1 MSEIAV
7 RFAPSPTGLLHIGN
21 IRPALFNWLFARKSG
36 GRFVLRLDDTD
47 VARSRAEFAEAIR
60 EDLRWL
66 GLEWDEAVRQ
76 SDRLG
81 LYDEAVQKLKAA
93 GRLYPAYETPDELD
107 RRRKRQRA
115 QGLPP
120 IYDRAAL
127 KLTDE
132 DRAKLEAEGRKPHWR
147 FKLDQSEVAWHDLI
161 RGEQTIDAG
170 SLSDPILVREDGTY
184 LYTLPSVVDDIALG
198 ITHVIRGEDHVANSG
213 AQIQIFEALGGP
225 VPRFAH
231 HNMLVGAEGEALG
244 KRLGTLSIRQMREE
258 GLEPLAILSHSA
270 AIGTSD
276 AVVAHQSPDALIES
290 FDLAKVSRA
299 PARFDMAELR
309 GVNARLLHER
319 PYEKVADDLA
329 ALGVGGGEDFWL
341 AVRGNVMV
349 LRDALEWW
357 QVVEGPITPAIED
370 AEFCAAAADL
380 LPPEPWDE
388 TTWKAWTD
396 AVKAQTGRKGRAL
409 FHPLRLAVTGRGA
422 GPELAALLPLIGRE
436 KAAARLRGEP
446 AGGSA

>member
-21 IRPALFNWLFARKSG
+21 IRPALFNWLFARKHG

-47 VARSRAEFAEAIR
+47 MARSREEYADAIR

-66 GLEWDEAVRQ
+66 GLTWDEEVRQ
-76 SDRLG
+76 SDRLD
-81 LYDEAVQKLKAA
+81 LYAEAVETLKAA
-93 GRLYPAYETPDELD
+93 GRLYPAYETPDELE

-127 KLTDE
+127 KLTDA

-147 FKLDQSEVAWHDLI
+147 FKLHHREVAWDHLI
-161 RGEQTIDAG
+161 RGAQTIDAG

-213 AQIQIFEALGGP
+213 AQIQIFEALGAAP
-225 VPRFAH
+225 PQFAH

-276 AVVAHQSPDALIES
+276 AVEAHQSLDELSDS

-319 PYEKVADDLA
+319 PYEKIADGLA
-329 ALGVGGGEDFWL
+329 ALGVGGGEEFWL
-341 AVRGNVMV
+341 AVRGNVTV
-349 LRDALEWW
+349 LSDALEWW
-357 QVVEGPITPAIED
+357 QVVEGPVMPVIED
-370 AEFCAAAADL
+370 EALCAAAADL
-380 LPPEPWDE
+380 LPPEPWDD
-388 TTWKAWTD
+388 TTWKTWTD
-396 AVKAQTGRKGRAL
+396 AVKAETGKKGRAL
-409 FHPLRLAVTGRGA
+409 FHPLRLAITGRDA
-422 GPELAALLPLIGRE
+422 GPELGALLPLIGHE
-436 KAAARLRGEP
+436 KVAARLRGET
-446 AGGSA
+446 A

>member
-7 RFAPSPTGLLHIGN
+7 RFAPSPTGYLHIGN
-21 IRPALFNWLFARKSG
+21 IRPALFNWLFARKNG

-47 VARSRAEFAEAIR
+47 VARSREEYAEAIR

-66 GLEWDEAVRQ
+66 GLDWDEEVRQ

-81 LYDEAVQKLKAA
+81 LYDEAVETLKAA
-93 GRLYPAYETPDELD
+93 GRLYPAYETPDELE

-147 FKLDQSEVAWHDLI
+147 FKLDHGEVTWDDLI

-170 SLSDPILVREDGTY
+170 SLSDPILVREDGSY

-213 AQIQIFEALGGP
+213 AQIQIFEALGAAP
-225 VPRFAH
+225 PQFAH

-276 AVVAHQSPDALIES
+276 AVEAHQSLVDLIDS

-299 PARFDMAELR
+299 PARFDMDELR
-309 GVNARLLHER
+309 NVNARLLHER
-319 PYEKVADDLA
+319 PHEKVADGLA
-329 ALGVGGGEDFWL
+329 ALGVGGGADFWL
-341 AVRGNVMV
+341 AVRGNVEV
-349 LRDALEWW
+349 LADVLKWW
-357 QVVEGPITPAIED
+357 HVVTGPVTPVIED
-370 AEFCAAAADL
+370 AEFCAAAAEV
-380 LPPEPWDE
+380 LPPEPWDD
-388 TTWKAWTD
+388 TTWKTWTD
-396 AVKAQTGRKGRAL
+396 ALKAETGRKGRAL
-409 FHPLRLAVTGRGA
+409 FHPLRLAITGRGA
-422 GPELAALLPLIGRE
+422 GPELGPLLPLIGRD
-436 KAAARLRGEP
+436 KVAARLRGER
-446 AGGSA
+446 A

>member
-7 RFAPSPTGLLHIGN
+7 RFAPSPTGYLHIGN
-21 IRPALFNWLFARKSG
+21 IRPALFNWLFARREG
-36 GRFVLRLDDTD
+36 GRFLLRLDDTD
-47 VARSRAEFAEAIR
+47 MARSRDDYADAIR

-66 GLEWDEAVRQ
+66 GLEWDQEVRQ

-81 LYDEAVQKLKAA
+81 MYDKAVETLKAA

-127 KLTDE
+127 KLTDA
-132 DRAKLEAEGRKPHWR
+132 DRARLESEGRKPHWR
-147 FKLDQSEVAWHDLI
+147 FKLDHGEVAWEDLI
-161 RGEQTIDAG
+161 RGAQSIDAG

-213 AQIQIFEALGGP
+213 AQIQIFEALGAAP
-225 VPRFAH
+225 PRFAH
-231 HNMLVGAEGEALG
+231 HNMLVGAQGEALG

-276 AVVAHQSPDALIES
+276 AVTAHQSLDALIEN

-309 GVNARLLHER
+309 AVNARLLHER
-319 PYEKVADDLA
+319 AYAEVAGRLA
-329 ALGVGGGEDFWL
+329 EMGAGGGEAFWL
-341 AVRGNVMV
+341 AVRGNVEV
-349 LRDALEWW
+349 LADARDWW
-357 QVVEGPITPAIED
+357 QVVAGPVTPEIED
-370 AEFCAAAADL
+370 AEFCATAADL

-388 TTWKAWTD
+388 TTWKTWTD
-396 AVKAQTGRKGRAL
+396 AVKAETGRKGRAL
-409 FHPLRLAVTGRGA
+409 FHPLRLAMTGRGA

-436 KAAARLRGEP
+436 KVAARLRGH
-446 AGGSA
+446 AAH

>member
-21 IRPALFNWLFARKSG
+21 IRPALFNWLFARKNG

-47 VARSRAEFAEAIR
+47 IARSREEYADAIR
-60 EDLRWL
+60 EDLHWL
-66 GLEWDEAVRQ
+66 GLDWDTEVRQ

-81 LYDEAVQKLKAA
+81 LYDDAVETLKSA
-93 GRLYPAYETPDELD
+93 GRLYPAYETPDELE

-127 KLTDE
+127 KLIDQ

-147 FKLDQSEVAWHDLI
+147 FKLDHREVAWDDLI
-161 RGEQTIDAG
+161 RGAQTIDAG

-225 VPRFAH
+225 VPQFAH
-231 HNMLVGAEGEALG
+231 HNMLVGADGESLG

-276 AVVAHQSPDALIES
+276 AVDAHQSLDELIES
-290 FDLAKVSRA
+290 FDLGKVSRA
-299 PARFDMAELR
+299 PARFDMVELR
-309 GVNARLLHER
+309 TVNARLLHER
-319 PYEKVADDLA
+319 PYENVADELTS
-329 ALGVGGGEDFWL
+329 LGVEGGEAFWL
-341 AVRGNVMV
+341 AVRGNVT
-349 LRDALEWW
+349 LLSDALEWW
-357 QVVEGPITPAIED
+357 QVVSGPITPVIED
-370 AEFCAAAADL
+370 EELCATAADL
-380 LPPEPWDE
+380 LPPEPWDAA
-388 TTWKAWTD
+388 TWKAWTD
-396 AVKAQTGRKGRAL
+396 AVKAETGRKGRAL
-409 FHPLRLAVTGRGA
+409 FHPLRLAITGRGA

-436 KAAARLRGEP
+436 KVGARLRGE
-446 AGGSA
+446 AA

>member
-21 IRPALFNWLFARKSG
+21 IRPALFNWLFARKNG

-47 VARSRAEFAEAIR
+47 TARSRGEFAEAIR

-66 GLEWDEAVRQ
+66 GLMWDEEVRQ

-81 LYDEAVQKLKAA
+81 LYNEAVEKLKAA
-93 GRLYPAYETPDELD
+93 GRLYPAYETPDELE

-120 IYDRAAL
+120 VYDRAAL
-127 KLTDE
+127 KLTDA

-147 FKLDQSEVAWHDLI
+147 FKLDHREVAWRDLI

-184 LYTLPSVVDDIALG
+184 LYTMPSVVDDIALG

-213 AQIQIFEALGGP
+213 AQIQIFEALGAAP
-225 VPRFAH
+225 PRFAH

-244 KRLGTLSIRQMREE
+244 KRLGTLSIRQMRED

-276 AVVAHQSPDALIES
+276 AVTAHQSLDALIGN

-319 PYEKVADDLA
+319 AYADVADELVEM
-329 ALGVGGGEDFWL
+329 GVGGGEDFWF
-341 AVRGNVMV
+341 AVRGNVEA
-349 LRDALEWW
+349 LRDAREWW
-357 QVVEGPITPAIED
+357 QVVSGPITPVIED
-370 AEFCAAAADL
+370 EALCTAAADL
-380 LPPEPWDE
+380 LPPEPWNHA
-388 TTWKAWTD
+388 TWKSWTD
-396 AVKAQTGRKGRAL
+396 AVKAETGRKGRAL
-409 FHPLRLAVTGRGA
+409 FHPLRLAITGRSA
-422 GPELAALLPLIGRE
+422 GPELAALLPLIGRD
-436 KAAARLRGEP
+436 KVAARLRGEP
-446 AGGSA
+446 A

>member
-21 IRPALFNWLFARKSG
+21 IRPALFNWLFARKHG

-47 VARSRAEFAEAIR
+47 IARSCEEYAEAIR
-60 EDLRWL
+60 EDLHWL
-66 GLEWDEAVRQ
+66 GLDWDEEVRQ
-76 SDRLG
+76 SDRLD
-81 LYDEAVQKLKAA
+81 LYAEAAEKLKAA
-93 GRLYPAYETPDELD
+93 GRLYPAYETPDELE

-147 FKLDQSEVAWHDLI
+147 FKLDHREVAWDDLI

-170 SLSDPILVREDGTY
+170 SLSDPILVRADGTY

-213 AQIQIFEALGGP
+213 AQIQIFEALGGS
-225 VPRFAH
+225 VPWFAH
-231 HNMLVGAEGEALG
+231 HNMLVGAEGESLG
-244 KRLGTLSIRQMREE
+244 KRLGTLSIRQMRED

-276 AVVAHQSPDALIES
+276 PVTAHQSLDELIES
-290 FDLAKVSRA
+290 FDLDKVSRA
-299 PARFDMAELR
+299 PARFDMSELR
-309 GVNARLLHER
+309 GVNAKLLHER
-319 PYEKVADDLA
+319 PYEKVADELS
-329 ALGVGGGEDFWL
+329 ALGVGGGEAFWL
-341 AVRGNVMV
+341 AVRGNVTV
-349 LRDALEWW
+349 LSDALEWW
-357 QVVEGPITPAIED
+357 QVVQGPVTPVIED
-370 AEFCAAAADL
+370 EELCEAAADL
-380 LPPEPWDE
+380 LPREPWDG
-388 TTWKAWTD
+388 TTWKAWID
-396 AVKAQTGRKGRAL
+396 AVKAETGRKGRAL
-409 FHPLRLAVTGRGA
+409 FHPLRLAITGRAA
-422 GPELAALLPLIGRE
+422 GPELGALLPLIGRE
-436 KAAARLRGEP
+436 KVAVRLRGN
-446 AGGSA
+446 AA

>member
-1 MSEIAV
+1 MSKIAV
-7 RFAPSPTGLLHIGN
+7 RFAPSPTGYLHIGN
-21 IRPALFNWLFARKSG
+21 IRPALFNWLFARGAG

-47 VARSRAEFAEAIR
+47 VARSRAEFADAIR

-66 GLEWDEAVRQ
+66 GLTWDEELRQ

-93 GRLYPAYETPDELD
+93 GRLYPAFETPDELE

-127 KLTDE
+127 KLTDA

-147 FKLDQSEVAWHDLI
+147 FKLDHSEVAWDDLI
-161 RGEQTIDAG
+161 RGAQSIDAG

-184 LYTLPSVVDDIALG
+184 LYTLPSVVDDIAVG

-213 AQIQIFEALGGP
+213 AQIQIFEALGAAA
-225 VPRFAH
+225 PRFAH

-276 AVVAHQSPDALIES
+276 AVTAHQSLDALIGN

-299 PARFDMAELR
+299 PARFDMVELR
-309 GVNARLLHER
+309 AVNARFLHER
-319 PYEKVADDLA
+319 AYADVAELLA
-329 ALGVGGGEDFWL
+329 ETGVGGGEAFWL
-341 AVRGNVMV
+341 AVRGNVKV
-349 LRDALEWW
+349 LGDARDWW
-357 QVVEGPITPAIED
+357 RVVAGPVTPEIED
-370 AEFCAAAADL
+370 AEFCATAAEL

-396 AVKAQTGRKGRAL
+396 AVKTETGRKGRAL
-409 FHPLRLAVTGRGA
+409 FHPLRLAITGRGA
-422 GPELAALLPLIGRE
+422 GPELAALMPLIGRG
-436 KAAARLRGEP
+436 KVAARLRGE
-446 AGGSA
+446 AI

>member
-1 MSEIAV
+1 MSKIAV
-7 RFAPSPTGLLHIGN
+7 RFAPSPTGYLHIGN
-21 IRPALFNWLFARKSG
+21 IRPALFNWLFARGAG

-47 VARSRAEFAEAIR
+47 VARSRAEFADAIR

-66 GLEWDEAVRQ
+66 GLTWDEELRQ

-93 GRLYPAYETPDELD
+93 GRLYPAYETPDELE

-127 KLTDE
+127 KLTDA
-132 DRAKLEAEGRKPHWR
+132 DQAKLEAEGRKPHWR
-147 FKLDQSEVAWHDLI
+147 FKLDHSEVAWDDLI
-161 RGEQTIDAG
+161 RGAQSIDAG

-184 LYTLPSVVDDIALG
+184 LYTLPSVVDDIAVG

-213 AQIQIFEALGGP
+213 AQIQIFEALGAAA
-225 VPRFAH
+225 PRFAH

-276 AVVAHQSPDALIES
+276 AVTAHQSLDALIGN

-309 GVNARLLHER
+309 AVNARLLHER
-319 PYEKVADDLA
+319 AYADVAELLA
-329 ALGVGGGEDFWL
+329 ETGVGGGEAFWL
-341 AVRGNVMV
+341 AVRGNVEV
-349 LRDALEWW
+349 LGDARDWW
-357 QVVEGPITPAIED
+357 RVVAGPVTPEIED
-370 AEFCAAAADL
+370 AEFCATAAEL

-396 AVKAQTGRKGRAL
+396 AVKTETGRKGRAL
-409 FHPLRLAVTGRGA
+409 FHPLRLAITGRGA
-422 GPELAALLPLIGRE
+422 GPELAALMPLIGRG
-436 KAAARLRGEP
+436 KVAARLRGE
-446 AGGSA
+446 AI

>member
-21 IRPALFNWLFARKSG
+21 IRPALFNWLFARKHG

-47 VARSRAEFAEAIR
+47 IARSRAEYADAIR
-60 EDLRWL
+60 EDLLWL
-66 GLEWDEAVRQ
+66 GLDWDTEVRQ

-81 LYDEAVQKLKAA
+81 LYDEAVETLKAA
-93 GRLYPAYETPDELD
+93 GRLYPAYETPDELE

-147 FKLDQSEVAWHDLI
+147 FKLDHREVAWDDLI
-161 RGEQTIDAG
+161 RGAQSIDAG

-225 VPRFAH
+225 VPQFAH
-231 HNMLVGAEGEALG
+231 HNMLVGADGESLG

-276 AVVAHQSPDALIES
+276 AVEAHQSFDELIES
-290 FDLAKVSRA
+290 FDLGKVSRA

-319 PYEKVADDLA
+319 PFNKVADDLA
-329 ALGVGGGEDFWL
+329 ALGVDGGEQFWL
-341 AVRGNVMV
+341 AVRGNVTV
-349 LRDALEWW
+349 LSDTLEWW
-357 QVVEGPITPAIED
+357 QVVEGPITPVIED
-370 AEFCAAAADL
+370 EELCVAAAGL
-380 LPPEPWDE
+380 LPPEPWDAA
-388 TTWKAWTD
+388 TWKTWTD
-396 AVKAQTGRKGRAL
+396 AVKAETGKKGRAL
-409 FHPLRLAVTGRGA
+409 FHPLRLAVTGRAA
-422 GPELAALLPLIGRE
+422 GPELGALLPLIGRE
-436 KAAARLRGEP
+436 KAAARLRGE
-446 AGGSA
+446 SA

>member
-21 IRPALFNWLFARKSG
+21 IRPALFNWLFARKNG

-47 VARSRAEFAEAIR
+47 IARSREEYADAIR
-60 EDLRWL
+60 EDLHWL
-66 GLEWDEAVRQ
+66 GLDWDTEVRQ

-81 LYDEAVQKLKAA
+81 LYDDAVETLKSA
-93 GRLYPAYETPDELD
+93 GRLYPAYETPDELE

-127 KLTDE
+127 KLIDQ

-147 FKLDQSEVAWHDLI
+147 FKLDHREVAWDDLI
-161 RGEQTIDAG
+161 RGAQTIDAG

-225 VPRFAH
+225 VPQFAH
-231 HNMLVGAEGEALG
+231 HNMLVGADGESLG

-276 AVVAHQSPDALIES
+276 AVDAHQSLDELIES
-290 FDLAKVSRA
+290 FDLGKVSRA
-299 PARFDMAELR
+299 PARFDMVELR
-309 GVNARLLHER
+309 TVNARLLHER
-319 PYEKVADDLA
+319 PYENVADELTS
-329 ALGVGGGEDFWL
+329 LGVEGGEAFWL
-341 AVRGNVMV
+341 AVRGNVT
-349 LRDALEWW
+349 LLSDALEWW
-357 QVVEGPITPAIED
+357 QVVSGPITPVIED
-370 AEFCAAAADL
+370 EELCATAADL
-380 LPPEPWDE
+380 LPPEPWDAA
-388 TTWKAWTD
+388 TWKAWTD
-396 AVKAQTGRKGRAL
+396 AVKAETGRKGRAL
-409 FHPLRLAVTGRGA
+409 FHPLRLAITGRGA
-422 GPELAALLPLIGRE
+422 GPELAALLPLIGRG
-436 KAAARLRGEP
+436 KVGARLRGE
-446 AGGSA
+446 AA

>member
-1 MSEIAV
+1 MSQIAV

-21 IRPALFNWLFARKSG
+21 IRPALFNWLFARGAG

-47 VARSRAEFAEAIR
+47 TARSREEYADAIR

-66 GLEWDEAVRQ
+66 GLDWDEEVRQ
-76 SDRLG
+76 SDRLE
-81 LYDEAVQKLKAA
+81 LYDEAVETLKTA

-127 KLTDE
+127 KLTDA

-147 FKLDQSEVAWHDLI
+147 FKLDHREVAWDDLI
-161 RGEQTIDAG
+161 RGAQTIDAG

-225 VPRFAH
+225 VPQFAH
-231 HNMLVGAEGEALG
+231 HNMLVGSDGESLG

-276 AVVAHQSPDALIES
+276 AVEAHQSLDELIAS

-319 PYEKVADDLA
+319 PYEKVADGLA

-341 AVRGNVMV
+341 AVRGNVTV
-349 LRDALEWW
+349 LSDALEWW
-357 QVVEGPITPAIED
+357 QVVEGPITPVIED
-370 AEFCAAAADL
+370 EELCVAAAGL
-380 LPPEPWDE
+380 LPPEPWDAA
-388 TTWKAWTD
+388 TWKTWTD
-396 AVKAQTGRKGRAL
+396 AVKAETGKKGRAL
-409 FHPLRLAVTGRGA
+409 FHPLRLAITGRAA

-436 KAAARLRGEP
+436 KAAARLRGE
-446 AGGSA
+446 SA

>member
-1 MSEIAV
+1 MSKIAV
-7 RFAPSPTGLLHIGN
+7 RFAPSPTGFLHIGN
-21 IRPALFNWLFARKSG
+21 IRPALFNWLFARGAG

-47 VARSRAEFAEAIR
+47 MARSRAEFADAIR

-66 GLEWDEAVRQ
+66 GLEWDEEVRQ

-81 LYDEAVQKLKAA
+81 LYDEAVETLKAA

-127 KLTDE
+127 KLTDA

-147 FKLDQSEVAWHDLI
+147 FKLDHSEVAWDDLI
-161 RGEQTIDAG
+161 RGAQSIDAG

-184 LYTLPSVVDDIALG
+184 LYTLPSVVDDIALS

-213 AQIQIFEALGGP
+213 AQIQIFEALGAAP
-225 VPRFAH
+225 PRFAH

-244 KRLGTLSIRQMREE
+244 KRLGTLSIRQMRED

-276 AVVAHQSPDALIES
+276 AVTAHQSLDALIGN

-309 GVNARLLHER
+309 AVNARLLHER
-319 PYEKVADDLA
+319 AYADVAGRLTEM
-329 ALGVGGGEDFWL
+329 GVGGGEAFWL
-341 AVRGNVMV
+341 AVRANVEV
-349 LRDALEWW
+349 LADARDWW
-357 QVVEGPITPAIED
+357 HVVAGPVTPEIED
-370 AEFCAAAADL
+370 AEFCATAAKL
-380 LPPEPWDE
+380 LPPEPWDHS
-388 TTWKAWTD
+388 TWKTWTD
-396 AVKAQTGRKGRAL
+396 AVKAETGRKGRAL
-409 FHPLRLAVTGRGA
+409 FHPLRLAITGRGA
-422 GPELAALLPLIGRE
+422 GPELAALLPLIGRDTV
-436 KAAARLRGEP
+436 AARLRGE
-446 AGGSA
+446 AA

>member
-1 MSEIAV
+1 MSDIAV

-21 IRPALFNWLFARKSG
+21 IRPALFNWLFARKQG

-47 VARSRAEFAEAIR
+47 IARSRAEYAQGIR
-60 EDLRWL
+60 DDLRWL
-66 GLEWDEAVRQ
+66 GLDWDDEVRQ

-81 LYDEAVQKLKAA
+81 LYDEAVEKLKAH
-93 GRLYPAYETPDELD
+93 GRLYPAYETPDELE

-147 FKLDQSEVAWHDLI
+147 FKLDHREIAWDDLI

-170 SLSDPILVREDGTY
+170 SLSDPILVREDGSY

-213 AQIQIFEALGGP
+213 AQIQIFEALGGA
-225 VPRFAH
+225 VPQFAH
-231 HNMLVGAEGEALG
+231 HNMLVGAEGESLG

-258 GLEPLAILSHSA
+258 GLEPLAILSHSG

-276 AVVAHQSPDALIES
+276 AVDAHQSLDELIES

-319 PYEKVADDLA
+319 PYEKVADGLA

-341 AVRGNVMV
+341 AVRGNVTV
-349 LRDALEWW
+349 LSDALEWW
-357 QVVEGPITPAIED
+357 QVVTGPVTPVIED
-370 AEFCAAAADL
+370 EELCAAAADL
-380 LPPEPWDE
+380 LPPEPWDD
-388 TTWKAWTD
+388 TTWKTWTD
-396 AVKAQTGRKGRAL
+396 AVKAETGKKGRAL
-409 FHPLRLAVTGRGA
+409 FHPLRLAITGRGA
-422 GPELAALLPLIGRE
+422 GPELGALLPLLGRE
-436 KAAARLRGEP
+436 KVAARLRGEP
-446 AGGSA
+446 A

>member
-21 IRPALFNWLFARKSG
+21 IRPALFNWLFARKNG

-47 VARSRAEFAEAIR
+47 VARSREEYAEAIR

-66 GLEWDEAVRQ
+66 GLGWDEEVRQ
-76 SDRLG
+76 SDRLD

-93 GRLYPAYETPDELD
+93 GRLYPAYETPDELE

-127 KLTDE
+127 KLNDE

-147 FKLDQSEVAWHDLI
+147 FKLDHREVAWDDLI

-225 VPRFAH
+225 VPQFAH
-231 HNMLVGAEGEALG
+231 HNMLVGAEGESLG
-244 KRLGTLSIRQMREE
+244 KRLGTLSIRQMRED

-276 AVVAHQSPDALIES
+276 SVEAHQSLDELIDS

-319 PYEKVADDLA
+319 SYEKVADGLA

-341 AVRGNVMV
+341 AVRGNVTV
-349 LRDALEWW
+349 LADALEWW
-357 QVVEGPITPAIED
+357 QVVSGPITPVIED
-370 AEFCAAAADL
+370 EELCAAAADL
-380 LPPEPWDE
+380 LPPEPWGE

-396 AVKAQTGRKGRAL
+396 ALKAETGRKGRAL
-409 FHPLRLAVTGRGA
+409 FHPLRLAITGRGA
-422 GPELAALLPLIGRE
+422 GPELGALLPLIGRE
-436 KAAARLRGEP
+436 KVAVRLRGEP
-446 AGGSA
+446 A

>member
-21 IRPALFNWLFARKSG
+21 IRPALFNWLFARKNG

-47 VARSRAEFAEAIR
+47 IARSREEYADAIR
-60 EDLRWL
+60 EDLHWL
-66 GLEWDEAVRQ
+66 GLDWDTEVRQ

-81 LYDEAVQKLKAA
+81 LYDDAVETLKSA
-93 GRLYPAYETPDELD
+93 GRLYPAYETPDELE

-127 KLTDE
+127 KLIDQ

-147 FKLDQSEVAWHDLI
+147 FKLDHREVAWDDLI
-161 RGEQTIDAG
+161 RGAQAIDAG

-225 VPRFAH
+225 VPQFAH
-231 HNMLVGAEGEALG
+231 HNMLVGADGESLG

-276 AVVAHQSPDALIES
+276 AVDAHQSLDELIES
-290 FDLAKVSRA
+290 FDLGKVSRA
-299 PARFDMAELR
+299 PARFDMVELR
-309 GVNARLLHER
+309 TVNARLLHER
-319 PYEKVADDLA
+319 PYENVADELTS
-329 ALGVGGGEDFWL
+329 LGVEGGEAFWL
-341 AVRGNVMV
+341 AVRGNVT
-349 LRDALEWW
+349 LLSDALEWW
-357 QVVEGPITPAIED
+357 QVVSGPITPVIED
-370 AEFCAAAADL
+370 EELCATAADL
-380 LPPEPWDE
+380 LPPEPWDAA
-388 TTWKAWTD
+388 TWKAWTD
-396 AVKAQTGRKGRAL
+396 AVKAETGRKGRAL
-409 FHPLRLAVTGRGA
+409 FHPLRLAITGRGA

-436 KAAARLRGEP
+436 KVGARLRGE
-446 AGGSA
+446 AA

>member
-1 MSEIAV
+1 MSKIAV
-7 RFAPSPTGLLHIGN
+7 RFAPSPTGYLHIGN
-21 IRPALFNWLFARKSG
+21 IRPALFNWLFARGAG

-47 VARSRAEFAEAIR
+47 VARSRAEFADAIR

-66 GLEWDEAVRQ
+66 GLTWDEELRQ

-93 GRLYPAYETPDELD
+93 GRLYPAYETPDELE

-127 KLTDE
+127 KLTDA
-132 DRAKLEAEGRKPHWR
+132 DRAKLESEGRKPHWR
-147 FKLDQSEVAWHDLI
+147 FKLDHSEVAWDDLI
-161 RGEQTIDAG
+161 RGAQSIDAG

-213 AQIQIFEALGGP
+213 AQIQIFEALGAAA
-225 VPRFAH
+225 PRFAH

-276 AVVAHQSPDALIES
+276 AVTAHQSLDALIGN

-309 GVNARLLHER
+309 AVNARLLHER
-319 PYEKVADDLA
+319 AYADVAGRLA
-329 ALGVGGGEDFWL
+329 EMGVGGGEAFWL
-341 AVRGNVMV
+341 AVRGNVEV
-349 LRDALEWW
+349 LADARGWW
-357 QVVEGPITPAIED
+357 RVVAGPVTPEIED
-370 AEFCAAAADL
+370 AEFCATAAEL
-380 LPPEPWDE
+380 LPPEPWDHK
-388 TTWKAWTD
+388 TWKTWTD
-396 AVKAQTGRKGRAL
+396 AVKTETGRKGRAL
-409 FHPLRLAVTGRGA
+409 FHPLRLAITGRGA
-422 GPELAALLPLIGRE
+422 GPELAALLPLIGRDTV
-436 KAAARLRGEP
+436 AARLRGE
-446 AGGSA
+446 AA

>member
-1 MSEIAV
+1 MNDIAV

-21 IRPALFNWLFARKSG
+21 IRPALFNWLFARKHG

-47 VARSRAEFAEAIR
+47 LARSREEYADAIR
-60 EDLRWL
+60 EDLQWL
-66 GLEWDEAVRQ
+66 GLAWDEEVRQ
-76 SDRLG
+76 SDRLA
-81 LYDEAVQKLKAA
+81 LYAEAVEKLRAA
-93 GRLYPAYETPDELD
+93 DRLYPAYETPDELD

-127 KLTDE
+127 TLSDE

-147 FKLDQSEVAWHDLI
+147 FKLDHREVAWDDLI
-161 RGEQTIDAG
+161 RGAQTIDAG

-225 VPRFAH
+225 VPQFAH
-231 HNMLVGAEGEALG
+231 HNMLVGAEGESLG

-276 AVVAHQSPDALIES
+276 AVDAHQNLDELIES

-299 PARFDMAELR
+299 PARFDMEELR
-309 GVNARLLHER
+309 GVNARLLHAR
-319 PYEKVADDLA
+319 PFEAVADELTT
-329 ALGVGGGEDFWL
+329 LGVGGGEDFWL
-341 AVRGNVMV
+341 AVRGNVVV
-349 LRDALEWW
+349 LSDALEWW
-357 QVVEGPITPAIED
+357 QVVEGPITPVIED
-370 AEFCAAAADL
+370 EELCKAAAGL
-380 LPPEPWDE
+380 LPPQPWDAA
-388 TTWKAWTD
+388 TWKAWTD
-396 AVKAQTGRKGRAL
+396 AVKAETGKKGREL
-409 FHPLRLAVTGRGA
+409 FHPLRLALTGRDA
-422 GPELAALLPLIGRE
+422 GPELGALLPLIGRE
-436 KAAARLRGEP
+436 KVAARLRGEN
-446 AGGSA
+446 G

>member
-1 MSEIAV
+1 MNDIAV

-21 IRPALFNWLFARKSG
+21 IRPALFNWLFARKHG

-47 VARSRAEFAEAIR
+47 IARSQEEYADAIR
-60 EDLRWL
+60 EDLQWL
-66 GLEWDEAVRQ
+66 GLAWDEEVRQ
-76 SDRLG
+76 SDRLA
-81 LYDEAVQKLKAA
+81 LYAEAVEKLRAA
-93 GRLYPAYETPDELD
+93 DRLYPAYETPDELE

-115 QGLPP
+115 QGRPP

-127 KLTDE
+127 KLSDE

-147 FKLDQSEVAWHDLI
+147 FKLDHREVAWDDLI
-161 RGEQTIDAG
+161 RGAQTIDAG

-225 VPRFAH
+225 VPQFAH
-231 HNMLVGAEGEALG
+231 HNMLVGAEGESLG

-276 AVVAHQSPDALIES
+276 AVDAHQSLDELIES

-299 PARFDMAELR
+299 PARFDMGELSV
-309 GVNARLLHER
+309 VNARLLHAR
-319 PYEKVADDLA
+319 SYEAVADQLA
-329 ALGVGGGEDFWL
+329 ALGVGGGADFWL
-341 AVRGNVMV
+341 AVRGNVTV
-349 LRDALEWW
+349 LSDALEWW
-357 QVVEGPITPAIED
+357 QVVEGPITPVIED
-370 AEFCAAAADL
+370 EELCTVAADL
-380 LPPEPWDE
+380 LPPQPWDAA
-388 TTWKAWTD
+388 TWKAWTD
-396 AVKAQTGRKGRAL
+396 AVKAETGKKGRAL
-409 FHPLRLAVTGRGA
+409 FHPLRLAITGRGA
-422 GPELAALLPLIGRE
+422 GPELGALLPLMGRE
-436 KAAARLRGEP
+436 KVAARLRGEVV
-446 AGGSA
+446 

>member
-1 MSEIAV
+1 MSKIAV
-7 RFAPSPTGLLHIGN
+7 RFAPSPTGYLHIGN
-21 IRPALFNWLFARKSG
+21 IRPALFNWLFARGAG

-47 VARSRAEFAEAIR
+47 MARSREEFADAIR

-66 GLEWDEAVRQ
+66 GLEWDEEVRQ

-81 LYDEAVQKLKAA
+81 LYDEAVETLKAA

-127 KLTDE
+127 KLTDA

-147 FKLDQSEVAWHDLI
+147 FKLDHSEVAWDDLI
-161 RGEQTIDAG
+161 RGAQSIDAG

-213 AQIQIFEALGGP
+213 AQIQIFEALGTAP
-225 VPRFAH
+225 PRFAH

-276 AVVAHQSPDALIES
+276 AVTAHQSLDALIGN

-309 GVNARLLHER
+309 TVNARLLHER
-319 PYEKVADDLA
+319 AYADVAGRLTEM
-329 ALGVGGGEDFWL
+329 GVGGGEAFWL
-341 AVRGNVMV
+341 AVRANVEV
-349 LRDALEWW
+349 LADARDWW
-357 QVVEGPITPAIED
+357 QVVAGPVTPEIED
-370 AEFCAAAADL
+370 EELGAAAADL
-380 LPPEPWDE
+380 LPPEPWDD
-388 TTWKAWTD
+388 TTWKTWTD
-396 AVKAQTGRKGRAL
+396 AVKAETGRKGRAL
-409 FHPLRLAVTGRGA
+409 FHPLRLAITGRGA
-422 GPELAALLPLIGRE
+422 GPELAALLPLIGRDTV
-436 KAAARLRGEP
+436 AARLRGE
-446 AGGSA
+446 AA

>member
-1 MSEIAV
+1 MSKIAV
-7 RFAPSPTGLLHIGN
+7 RFAPSPTGYLHIGN
-21 IRPALFNWLFARKSG
+21 IRPALFNWLFARGAG

-47 VARSRAEFAEAIR
+47 MARSREEFADAIR

-66 GLEWDEAVRQ
+66 GLEWDEEVRQ

-81 LYDEAVQKLKAA
+81 LYDEAVETLKAA
-93 GRLYPAYETPDELD
+93 ERLYPAYETPDELD

-127 KLTDE
+127 KLTDA

-147 FKLDQSEVAWHDLI
+147 FKLDHSEVAWDDLI
-161 RGEQTIDAG
+161 RGAQSIDAG

-213 AQIQIFEALGGP
+213 AQIQIFEALGTAP
-225 VPRFAH
+225 PRFAH

-276 AVVAHQSPDALIES
+276 AVTAHQSLDALIGN

-309 GVNARLLHER
+309 TVNARLLHER
-319 PYEKVADDLA
+319 AYADVAGRLTEM
-329 ALGVGGGEDFWL
+329 GVGGGEAFWL
-341 AVRGNVMV
+341 AVRANVEV
-349 LRDALEWW
+349 LADARDWW
-357 QVVEGPITPAIED
+357 QVVAGPVTPEIED
-370 AEFCAAAADL
+370 EELGAAAADL
-380 LPPEPWDE
+380 LPPEPWDD
-388 TTWKAWTD
+388 TTWKTWTD
-396 AVKAQTGRKGRAL
+396 AVKAETGRKGRAL
-409 FHPLRLAVTGRGA
+409 FHPLRLAITGRGA
-422 GPELAALLPLIGRE
+422 GPELAALLPLIGRDTV
-436 KAAARLRGEP
+436 AARLRGE
-446 AGGSA
+446 AA